1 MRPTAFVT
9 GGGRGIG
16 RAVVEAL
23 TADAWVA
30 AADVVFPTPAGP
42 ADLEVVA
49 GGGGAAGGVAALTGD
64 AWGAAADV
72 VSPPPAGP
80 ADLEVVADVREPA
93 SVSAGIER
101 VAK

>member
-30 AADVVFPTPAGP
+30 AADVAFPSPAGP
-42 ADLEVVA
+42 ADLE
-49 GGGGAAGGVAALTGD
+49 L
-64 AWGAAADV
+64 
-72 VSPPPAGP
+72 
-80 ADLEVVADVREPA
+80 VADVRDPA
-93 SVSAGIER
+93 AVTAAVER
-101 VAK
+101 VAKDRSGLDWLVCCAGVVRDRVSWKM